1 MLLELLSVTQTSP
14 FHDPVPNVIADSKA
28 ATAIDYAGHYSHTS
42 LRPVASFIDRPALH
56 TLIKEQL
63 HNTLV
68 ERSHTAKI
76 LVVYGLGGA
85 GKSQLVLNYVRTY
98 REDYSAIFWIEAGQK
113 ESLERDYLQI
123 YALLFDQH

>member
-1 MLLELLSVTQTSP
+1 MLLELLSVTHTSP

-68 ERSHTAKI
+68 ERSHTAKN
-76 LVVYGLGGA
+76 LVVYGLGGPA
-85 GKSQLVLNYVRTY
+85 NHSWFLIMYGPTEKITRQS
-98 REDYSAIFWIEAGQK
+98 FG
-113 ESLERDYLQI
+113 
-123 YALLFDQH
+123 

>member
-1 MLLELLSVTQTSP
+1 MLLELPSVTWTPP
-14 FHDPVPNVIADSKA
+14 FHNPVTNIIVDSKA
-28 ATAIDYAGHYSHTS
+28 AAAIDYAGHYSHTF
-42 LRPVASFIDRPALH
+42 LRPVASFVDRPVLH
-56 TLIKEQL
+56 TIIKEQL
-63 HNTLV
+63 HDTLV

-113 ESLERDYLQI
+113 ESL
-123 YALLFDQH
+123 